1 MPGPVLD
8 ALLAQMKHDDIEN
21 FGKKMEKI
29 ESDHEKMRPEGS
41 VTIEELMRRRAE
53 KMELDDFIGIPTSS
67 EEVEEKK
74 KETVGKPV
82 GKPVD
87 SGSNEIM
94 KDFLN
99 KLKG

>member
-1 MPGPVLD
+1 MPGPLLD
-8 ALLAQMKHDDIEN
+8 ALLAQVKQSDIER
-21 FGKKMEKI
+21 FGKKMEEK
-29 ESDHEKMRPEGS
+29 EAEHEKMRPEGS

-53 KMELDDFIGIPTSS
+53 KLELDDFIGIPTSS
-67 EEVEEKK
+67 EEVEAKK
-74 KETVGKPV
+74 QETVGQ
-82 GKPVD
+82 PVD

>member
-8 ALLAQMKHDDIEN
+8 ALLAQTKWNDIES
-21 FGKKMEKI
+21 FGKKMEQK
-29 ESDHEKMRPEGS
+29 EAEHDKMRPEGS
-41 VTIEELMRRRAE
+41 VTIEEMRRRAE
-53 KMELDDFIGIPTSS
+53 KLEMEDFVGIPTSS
-67 EEVEEKK
+67 EEVDAKK
-74 KETVGKPV
+74 QETVGQPV
-82 GKPVD
+82 PVD